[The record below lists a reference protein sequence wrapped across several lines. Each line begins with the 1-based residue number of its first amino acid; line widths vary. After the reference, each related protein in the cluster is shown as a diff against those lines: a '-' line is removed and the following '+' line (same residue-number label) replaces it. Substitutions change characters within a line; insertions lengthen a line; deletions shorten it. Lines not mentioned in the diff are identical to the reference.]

1 MSTWDKYFMDMAK
14 HVSTKSKD
22 RSTKVGC
29 VITTQDNC
37 VVSTGYNGF
46 PRGCLDEG
54 KDVHEGHIYPDHMH
68 IPGEPIPDAVAR
80 LQMKVEDR
88 HERPLKYKWAEH
100 AERNAIY
107 SVARNGGP
115 ALKGCK
121 IYVPW
126 FPCVD
131 CSRAIIQAGISAL
144 YAYEPDFND
153 PRWGEDFRISAE
165 MLTEAGVHIVYVPK
179 EV

>member
-1 MSTWDKYFMDMAK
+1 MSNWDKYFMDMAVY
-14 HVSTKSKD
+14 VSTKSKD

-46 PRGCLDEG
+46 PRGCVDEG
-54 KDVHEGHIYPDHMH
+54 KDIT
-68 IPGEPIPDAVAR
+68 PGSVLSYWNNSVEPLEDIIANR
-80 LQMKVEDR
+80 QMKVESR
-88 HERPLKYKWAEH
+88 HERPLKYKWTEH

-131 CSRAIIQAGISAL
+131 CSRAIIQAGISTL

-165 MLTEAGVHIVYVPK
+165 MLTEAGVLILYVPK